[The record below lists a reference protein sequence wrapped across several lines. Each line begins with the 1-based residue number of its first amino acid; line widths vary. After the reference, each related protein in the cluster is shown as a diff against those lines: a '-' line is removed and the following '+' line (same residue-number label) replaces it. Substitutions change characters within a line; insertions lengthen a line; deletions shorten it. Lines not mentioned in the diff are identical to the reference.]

1 MLSVGYQCIAFM
13 PNKGEVMDVVV
24 KSINKMGFFAEAGP
38 LQVFVSNHL
47 IPEDFEFDTS
57 QDPAYV
63 TVDGEQ
69 KIVAGCE
76 VRLRI
81 VGTRID
87 ATEIVGVLM
96 HFNYYYMMLTISIRL
111 QFAVGSIKDN
121 YLGVISSPV

>member
-96 HFNYYYMMLTISIRL
+96 HFNYYYMMLTIFIRL